1 MMIDTSPWL
10 SCFAHTISSTGPS
23 VSPFRDFFLEMIDAD
38 PRNYLP
44 MIASRRLIGTEQ
56 DKDGVPKKRTLY
68 VDH

>member
-1 MMIDTSPWL
+1 MPVTLFRSYNQFYRAECIT
-10 SCFAHTISSTGPS
+10 
-23 VSPFRDFFLEMIDAD
+23 VSGFFFLEMIDAD